1 MHSWPTRRLVATAVL
16 APVMFVVLT
25 QVAGVSASGAGSWW
39 FGLVSI
45 VSIISAATLASYLPR
60 PGAGRGLD
68 LGCTPCAAV
77 AALAVLASA
86 GVLTSMPP
94 DLPNGILALGI
105 AAFGLVQRLRSP
117 ASCALPESADV
128 GSAHAWQRPGGKH
141 THQAEDSQEDQRH
154 LRAELSQRTA
164 DHAGDQQ

>member
-1 MHSWPTRRLVATAVL
+1 
-16 APVMFVVLT
+16 MFVVLS
-25 QVAGVSASGAGSWW
+25 QLAGVSPSGVGSWW

-60 PGAGRGLD
+60 PGAGPGLD

-105 AAFGLVQRLRSP
+105 AMFGLVQRLRSP
-117 ASCALPESADV
+117 ASCVLPESADL
-128 GSAHAWQRPGGKH
+128 GSADVGQRPGGQH
-141 THQAEDSQEDQRH
+141 THQAEDSQEAQRH

-164 DHAGDQQ
+164 DRAGDQQ